1 MPHAQ
6 TSSTLTH
13 TSLIKTPH
21 GDSVFLLHAP
31 ASPPQSVPTTL
42 SASKWSLFY
51 ASLPPASDSSY
62 LFPAQHPF
70 TPTAQAC
77 DYLVPE
83 RVIVVNLL
91 TWQVGHLIV
100 DVLEPLFHLLS
111 PEAGG
116 DSKNNRIFLNVANS
130 DESGILHELILR
142 DVYEKDTPFVLLK
155 LFTHHP
161 VHPAASLYE
170 IGERVCFEEIVLEP
184 DSSRS
189 YYTRGQLS
197 APKFFDMKSA
207 APDDLRLKDDYKAF
221 QRWLNGELG
230 AREQESNAPLV
241 LFVERKHKRRLR
253 NLAELSGIARSGA
266 AARSLDF
273 SLSSLEGQPFPNQLD
288 TFRRT
293 RVLVAQYGS
302 GGHNVLFLPP
312 GGVLVLLLQPGWC
325 DQAWAYGNQA
335 LLSGASV
342 VAVCSEVVFGG
353 DVERR
358 SF

>member
-1 MPHAQ
+1 M
-6 TSSTLTH
+6 
-13 TSLIKTPH
+13 
-21 GDSVFLLHAP
+21 
-31 ASPPQSVPTTL
+31 
-42 SASKWSLFY
+42 
-51 ASLPPASDSSY
+51 
-62 LFPAQHPF
+62 
-70 TPTAQAC
+70 
-77 DYLVPE
+77 
-83 RVIVVNLL
+83 
-91 TWQVGHLIV
+91 
-100 DVLEPLFHLLS
+100 
-111 PEAGG
+111 
-116 DSKNNRIFLNVANS
+116 
-130 DESGILHELILR
+130 
-142 DVYEKDTPFVLLK
+142 
-155 LFTHHP
+155 
-161 VHPAASLYE
+161 
-170 IGERVCFEEIVLEP
+170 LEP

-358 SF
+358 SFRWTHRAWEQGPWATKDGDWDVDEGLMEKAMARAFELEGRGGGVVEVYKHVKDLGGGGGGGGRRRQGCICLTSRLLGVRGVRRGAS

>member
-1 MPHAQ
+1 MIQYILSTENGSALFLPSPLTIPPSTPPPSCSAPPSASTQHTSTTTLTLPHAQ

-62 LFPAQHPF
+62 LFPARHPF

-142 DVYEKDTPFVLLK
+142 DVYEKDTPFGLLK

-161 VHPAASLYE
+161 IHPAASLYE
-170 IGERVCFEEIVLEP
+170 IGER
-184 DSSRS
+184 
-189 YYTRGQLS
+189 
-197 APKFFDMKSA
+197 
-207 APDDLRLKDDYKAF
+207 
-221 QRWLNGELG
+221 
-230 AREQESNAPLV
+230 
-241 LFVERKHKRRLR
+241 
-253 NLAELSGIARSGA
+253 
-266 AARSLDF
+266 
-273 SLSSLEGQPFPNQLD
+273 
-288 TFRRT
+288 
-293 RVLVAQYGS
+293 
-302 GGHNVLFLPP
+302 
-312 GGVLVLLLQPGWC
+312 
-325 DQAWAYGNQA
+325 
-335 LLSGASV
+335 
-342 VAVCSEVVFGG
+342 
-353 DVERR
+353 
-358 SF
+358 